1 MIQDDILSSVEQ
13 CRRFLDEIVFLGN
26 SWDANHG
33 YRHFESQKSIS
44 RNLPEDKLRW
54 ISDLIGLCK
63 KLNIIYNI
71 IILIQSLRQTVQS
84 DVQFMNESF
93 FWIGSF

>member
-1 MIQDDILSSVEQ
+1 MKSCSLVIHEMQI
-13 CRRFLDEIVFLGN
+13 N
-26 SWDANHG
+26 S
-33 YRHFESQKSIS
+33 YRHFECHKSIS

-93 FWIGSF
+93 LWTGSF